1 MKKYSI
7 TLING
12 FILGISTMLFIG
24 AKSQPK
30 SLGDIVVNSISVID
44 ENDKLKAII
53 DTDDDDNGVLK
64 MFNKIGSTVISGA
77 SIRTSNSAGKEMLF
91 IGSEYAGYGG
101 SVAIKNSKGNDIAY
115 IGINTQFDN
124 GMIATRNSEGTMETY
139 IGSSAA
145 YNGGVIQTLNSKGR
159 EVVHIGSDKP
169 TEDGKVILFDENG
182 GSGWTLK
189 GRRWFYTITHPKKF
203 NEN

>member
-1 MKKYSI
+1 MKKYST

-30 SLGDIVVNSISVID
+30 SLGDIVVNSISVVD

-53 DTDDDDNGVLK
+53 DTD
-64 MFNKIGSTVISGA
+64 
-77 SIRTSNSAGKEMLF
+77 
-91 IGSEYAGYGG
+91 GYGG
-101 SVAIKNSKGNDIAY
+101 RVAIKNSKGNDIAY

-139 IGSSAA
+139 IGSSAL

>member
-7 TLING
+7 SLLNG

-24 AKSQPK
+24 AKSQDK
-30 SLGDIVVNSISVID
+30 NLGDITVNSISVVD

-53 DTDDDDNGVLK
+53 DTDDDDNSVLK

-101 SVAIKNSKGNDIAY
+101 GITIKNSKGKDIAY
-115 IGINTQFDN
+115 IGIHTQLKS
-124 GMIATRNSEGTMETY
+124 GMIATRNSEGNMETY
-139 IGSSAA
+139 IGPTGD
-145 YNGGVIQTLNSKGR
+145 YNGGMIQTHNSEGR
-159 EVVHIGSDKP
+159 RVVHIGSDTP
-169 TEDGKVILFDENG
+169 TEDGIITLYDKNG
-182 GSGWTLK
+182 DSGWTLK
-189 GRRWFYTITHPKKF
+189 GRR
-203 NEN
+203 